1 MLNELYPHTLKAVSY
16 THLDVYKR
24 QGYINK
30 VNSASDKR
38 EYHLEVTQKF
48 LDYYRINDSYI
59 HEVMENIRKR
69 FAPEDVKRLEEILR
83 VIADEL
89 M

>member
-1 MLNELYPHTLKAVSY
+1 MRK
-16 THLDVYKR
+16 
-24 QGYINK
+24 GYINK

>member
-1 MLNELYPHTLKAVSY
+1 M
-16 THLDVYKR
+16 
-24 QGYINK
+24 
-30 VNSASDKR
+30 
-38 EYHLEVTQKF
+38 
-48 LDYYRINDSYI
+48 DYYRINDSYI